1 MKGFV
6 YEITNTVTKHKYIG
20 STIQTLHNRF
30 KAHRSNAR
38 IGKKGKLYDHMRT
51 VGIENF
57 AINVLEDCEVDSIEQ
72 LCIREH
78 THYIG
83 HNPSLNDIAPR
94 SSFEDKSVGRIYR
107 VTCKTDTT
115 QFYVGS
121 TTNNLDFR
129 LTQHK
134 SAALAGTT
142 PFYTFMREHGR
153 DDFVIEC
160 VEDNVPLDQLI
171 VRENYHIAELKPPLN
186 KNTNLCITVQE
197 RDRLKYLKNREKRL
211 QQVSARRLMKR
222 YEINAQK
229 KVHYSANKERIS
241 AKDKAQREELQNR
254 IVEPYTS
261 HPGLT
266 NEWLDT
272 QTKFELKY
280 IAKRLGMH
288 RSPKLKP
295 DLIAI
300 ILVKQNQLF
309 MTNS

>member
-51 VGIENF
+51 VGVDNF
-57 AINVLEDCEVDSIEQ
+57 TINVVEECEVDSIEQ

-78 THYIG
+78 THYIDQ
-83 HNPSLNDIAPR
+83 NPSLNDIAPR
-94 SSFEDKSVGRIYR
+94 SSFENKSVGRIYR
-107 VTCKTDTT
+107 VTCATDTT

-153 DDFVIEC
+153 DEFVIEC

-171 VRENYHIAELKPPLN
+171 VRENHHIAELKPPLN
-186 KNTNLCITVQE
+186 KNTNLCISEKE

-211 QQVSARRLMKR
+211 QQVSARRLIKR
-222 YEINAQK
+222 DEINAQK
-229 KVHYSANKERIS
+229 KVHYHANQERIS
-241 AKDKAQREELQNR
+241 AKEKAQRAELRNR
-254 IVEPYTS
+254 LVEPYTS

-266 NEWLDT
+266 EEYLYS

-280 IAKRLGMH
+280 IAKRFGMN

-295 DLIAI
+295 DLIGV
-300 ILVKQNQLF
+300 ILQAQTKMV
-309 MTNS
+309 